1 MNNMNKTHLLGE
13 LHMPV
18 LGLRMRALLSIVI
31 VLGAIR
37 IQAQEKV
44 SDIPSAL
51 TLENAIRLA
60 VDQNPTL
67 AAAKNEIQAA
77 EGDKIAATKRLN
89 PAFSLQFEDYPVSTH
104 PGPFFDVQEITSR
117 VDYEIERGGRRK
129 LRTEAANQA
138 LEAQKLAFQDHTRL
152 MRLEVE
158 RAFYRTILAKSN
170 LEASKSILDQVER
183 TIFLNRVRFQQG
195 DISALDLN
203 RIEVEKLKFQ
213 DDLFQAELA
222 LRNAKSSL
230 MALLNAPD
238 LSRDVDAIGTLP
250 VDYQN
255 PEPGLPPRAPLGAL
269 IGMAVKQRPDLAARL
284 QEKGRADTETLLQRA
299 IRSPNITVGGGYK
312 RNLTD
317 NTVVFG
323 VTVPLKFL
331 NRNEGEIIRAD
342 AEQMRAVNLMAA
354 VQKEVQLD
362 VQKAHNAVE
371 INRQRVDYI
380 KSHQLKRA
388 EEVSRVTL
396 ESYNLGGS
404 TLIDYLDAQRT
415 YRDAL
420 RIFNQALFDER
431 ISLYELSSSIA
442 LGVQ

>member
-1 MNNMNKTHLLGE
+1 MVLTLDGDFR
-13 LHMPV
+13 MPV
-18 LGLRMRALLSIVI
+18 LSSYTRTLLLIFAVLSATRMH
-31 VLGAIR
+31 
-37 IQAQEKV
+37 AQGWE
-44 SDIPSAL
+44 IPPRL
-51 TLENAIRLA
+51 TLDDAVGLAIGH
-60 VDQNPTL
+60 NPTL

-77 EGDKIAATKRLN
+77 QGDKIAASKRLN
-89 PAFSLQFEDYPVSTH
+89 PAFSLQFEDLPISTH

-117 VDYEIERGGRRK
+117 VDYEIETGGRRRF
-129 LRTEAANQA
+129 RTESANQA
-138 LEAQKLAFQDHTRL
+138 LEAQKLAYQDQTRL
-152 MRLEVE
+152 MRLQVE
-158 RAFYRTILAKSN
+158 RAFYQTILAKSN

-183 TIFLNRVRFQQG
+183 TISLNRVRFQQG
-195 DISALDLN
+195 DLSALDLN

-222 LRNAKSSL
+222 LRNARSSL
-230 MALLNAPD
+230 LALINAPD
-238 LSRDVDAIGTLP
+238 LSRDLDVIGTLP

-255 PEPGLPPRAPLGAL
+255 PEPGLPPRAPLDEL
-269 IGMAVKQRPDLAARL
+269 IRMAVKQRPDLAVRL

-317 NTVVFG
+317 NAVVFG
-323 VTVPLKFL
+323 VTIPLKIL

-342 AEQMRAVNLMAA
+342 AEQMRAVNLVTAL
-354 VQKEVQLD
+354 QKDVQLE

-371 INRQRVDYI
+371 INRRRVDYI
-380 KSHQLKRA
+380 KTQQIKRA
-388 EEVSRVTL
+388 EEASRVTL